1 MTLHDEINGVIEELR
16 EENKG
21 LKEAQDKGEEVDAL
35 RELLESFMRGAH
47 LVQEHIDQYN
57 ERRWQ
62 R

>member
-21 LKEAQDKGEEVDAL
+21 LKEAQDKDEEMDAL
-35 RELLESFMRGAH
+35 KELLDGFLRGAQA
-47 LVQEHIDQYN
+47 VREYMDRYN